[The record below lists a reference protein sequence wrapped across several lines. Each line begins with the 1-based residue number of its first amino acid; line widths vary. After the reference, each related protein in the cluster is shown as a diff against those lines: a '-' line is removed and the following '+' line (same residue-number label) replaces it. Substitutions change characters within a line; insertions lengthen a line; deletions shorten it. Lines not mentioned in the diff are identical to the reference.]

1 MLTSYCIGGTHFVKS
16 ASFGG
21 KFTLL
26 RQSEISIEETREEW
40 SAKMQTSANS
50 LFESRSSSAG
60 AGVYWSAYGYCSN
73 MTTFSSF
80 FRSADDTDTT
90 EQPILID
97 HGFTVDDI
105 IVEGGHQRVAS
116 ILSDRNRAGF
126 KMEFQDWLDSI
137 SNFPKGYD
145 FKFGEILELFDM
157 NFRDLVVD
165 GFDPCWDIDGRE
177 PAVDKNGNEI
187 TSYTI
192 TIKIRKEMK
201 WRSEGNAISIAWK
214 ILLTK

>member
-1 MLTSYCIGGTHFVKS
+1 MALPLNYFDVKNKAPQRYADFLLHWGTHFVKS

-26 RQSEISIEETREEW
+26 RQSEISIEETREGW

-80 FRSADDTDTT
+80 FRSADDTETT

-97 HGFTVDDI
+97 HGFT
-105 IVEGGHQRVAS
+105 
-116 ILSDRNRAGF
+116 
-126 KMEFQDWLDSI
+126 
-137 SNFPKGYD
+137 
-145 FKFGEILELFDM
+145 
-157 NFRDLVVD
+157 
-165 GFDPCWDIDGRE
+165 
-177 PAVDKNGNEI
+177 
-187 TSYTI
+187 
-192 TIKIRKEMK
+192 
-201 WRSEGNAISIAWK
+201 
-214 ILLTK
+214 